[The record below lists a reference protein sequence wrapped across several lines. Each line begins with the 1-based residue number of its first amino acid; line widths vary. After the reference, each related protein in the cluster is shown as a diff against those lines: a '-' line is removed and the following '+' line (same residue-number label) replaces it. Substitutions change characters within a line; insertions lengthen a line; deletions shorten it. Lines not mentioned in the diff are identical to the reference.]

1 MRKGRNGSLAELQ
14 KKNSALSPFPAT
26 GTHQMCFSW
35 QRCWKEKPNK
45 GPFSLIHPLQQGGG
59 WDVPELVVM
68 PWLME
73 QCQQQDVLWQS
84 VL

>member
-1 MRKGRNGSLAELQ
+1 
-14 KKNSALSPFPAT
+14 
-26 GTHQMCFSW
+26 MCFSW

-59 WDVPELVVM
+59 WDAPELVVM

>member
-1 MRKGRNGSLAELQ
+1 MAALLSFKRRTQPYLLSLPLAH
-14 KKNSALSPFPAT
+14 T
-26 GTHQMCFSW
+26 RCFSW

-59 WDVPELVVM
+59 WDAPELVVM